1 MSTTLKELLIDN
13 ETRQKKLLADCVRL
27 IDEEVA
33 CKKGITGLAIKGA
46 FKMVK
51 AVKPGFIEEV
61 MAFLMPEF
69 ISHLEPVFG
78 EYQDQDQ
85 EKLET
90 FLLRREQSVADQLLG
105 ITDRHAAKTSNQ
117 GVKVAYE
124 KLRPQAQKHVA
135 AAMPRVARM
144 LSRYVT
150 E

>member
-1 MSTTLKELLIDN
+1 MSNTLKELLIDDAVN
-13 ETRQKKLLADCVRL
+13 QNKLLADCVRL
-27 IDEEVA
+27 IDDEVSS
-33 CKKGITGLAIKGA
+33 KKGITGLAIKGA

-61 MAFLMPEF
+61 MAFLLPEF
-69 ISHLEPVFG
+69 ISHLEPVYG
-78 EYQDQDQ
+78 EYQAQNQ
-85 EKLET
+85 EKLEP
-90 FLLRREQSVADQLLG
+90 FLLRRDQSVADQLLG
-105 ITDRHAAKTSNQ
+105 ITDRHATKTENQ

-144 LSRYVT
+144 LSRYVA